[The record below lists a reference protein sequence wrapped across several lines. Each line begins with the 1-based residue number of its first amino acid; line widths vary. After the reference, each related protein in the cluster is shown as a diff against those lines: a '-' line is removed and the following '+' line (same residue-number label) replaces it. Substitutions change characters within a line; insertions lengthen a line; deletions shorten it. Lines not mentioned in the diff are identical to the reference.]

1 MTMLNR
7 ILKSKFWP
15 ALGRFVTNCWIYLG
29 LPLLAW
35 DTNDLRGFLSNPI
48 RASFFALVIGSA
60 FFSAWLVYITP
71 LRPNGEHRFDL
82 ARWHAYMFETIF
94 VISAFGDRRG
104 ILAWTENPAVRWA
117 GLGIYMI
124 GTGIS
129 IWSNLTWV
137 NHLRREAERAVE
149 EPALLFEGPFHW
161 IRYPSLLYL
170 TIYCLGVVLIFRSW
184 IGLFLMIPLIIGMI
198 NRINNMEK
206 VFTEKYKRVWPL
218 RRHTSKKLIP
228 FLY

>member
-1 MTMLNR
+1 MLKR
-7 ILKSKFWP
+7 ILKNKFWP
-15 ALGRFVTNCWIYLG
+15 ALWQLIIFSWIYLG

-35 DTNDLRGFLSNPI
+35 DTNDIRGFLSNPV
-48 RASFFALVIGSA
+48 RASFCVLVIASA
-60 FFSAWLVYITP
+60 FFSAGLVYITP
-71 LRPNGEHRFDL
+71 PRPDGEYRFDL

-104 ILAWTENPAVRWA
+104 ILAWTENQGLRWA
-117 GLGIYMI
+117 GLGIYLV

-161 IRYPSLLYL
+161 IRYPSFLYL
-170 TIYCLGVVLIFRSW
+170 SIYCLGVVLMFRSW
-184 IGLFLMIPLIIGMI
+184 AGLVLMIPLFGGII
-198 NRINNMEK
+198 NRINSLEK
-206 VFTEKYKRVWPL
+206 IFAEKYKRVWPL
-218 RRHTSKKLIP
+218 RRHTSKKFIP